1 MMIVE
6 GDIPKRDSEAVRLRR
21 HSDSLLR
28 IVVDLS
34 VTSLNKNVTS
44 VKQHKH
50 LSMTSKTKDKRK
62 PGFQSRSAITLFS
75 CQYLLRKNMANDGLH
90 KTCKKVVDC
99 NQIGID
105 RSPRAS

>member
-6 GDIPKRDSEAVRLRR
+6 GDIPQRDSEAVRLRR
-21 HSDSLLR
+21 H

-50 LSMTSKTKDKRK
+50 LSMTSKAKDKRK

-99 NQIGID
+99 SQIGID
-105 RSPRAS
+105 RYPRASDHLL

>member
-50 LSMTSKTKDKRK
+50 LSMTSEAKDKRK

-75 CQYLLRKNMANDGLH
+75 CQYLLRKNMAISAPHRPYKKLGL
-90 KTCKKVVDC
+90 V
-99 NQIGID
+99 GA
-105 RSPRAS
+105 RL